1 MKRVGDD
8 RLYTEAKD
16 ELACK
21 ISIIKARYSS
31 CIYVSAPPLCASRD
45 DIVGG
50 VTEMTNLTFSFN
62 HMLENIVIFNYQIC
76 IFSGYLEIIT
86 SGCGITS

>member
-1 MKRVGDD
+1 MNWLVKSQLLKPDIRPASMC
-8 RLYTEAKD
+8 LP
-16 ELACK
+16 
-21 ISIIKARYSS
+21 
-31 CIYVSAPPLCASRD
+31 PPLCASRD

-62 HMLENIVIFNYQIC
+62 HMLEDIVIFNYQIC